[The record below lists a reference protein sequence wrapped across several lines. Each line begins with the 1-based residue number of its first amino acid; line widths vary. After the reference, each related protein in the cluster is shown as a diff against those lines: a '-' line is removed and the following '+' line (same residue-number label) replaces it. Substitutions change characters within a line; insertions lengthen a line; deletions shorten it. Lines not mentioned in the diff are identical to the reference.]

1 MAKDELYIRG
11 RPASQYFSTSG
22 ASGNKPRE
30 PKAPKKI
37 LPTGELPYVPPH
49 KRNEGKTTKN
59 YSNPTR
65 KANFK
70 AT

>member
-1 MAKDELYIRG
+1 VAKDELYIRG

-30 PKAPKKI
+30 PEKPKEI
-37 LPTGELPYVPPH
+37 LPAGDKLYIPSH
-49 KRNEGKTTKN
+49 MLRKTTKN
-59 YSNPTR
+59 YSNSTR

>member
-1 MAKDELYIRG
+1 MAKDELYIPPYMLG
-11 RPASQYFSTSG
+11 I
-22 ASGNKPRE
+22 GNNARE
-30 PKAPKKI
+30 PTAPKKI